1 MTPNDPKRTKK
12 AVESVQRLCGSDL
25 DSYQTHL
32 QCSCQMSP
40 KYQVMKPHRLRARS
54 DRPLNPSHLN
64 PLAPTILDEQMLK
77 IDLESLTDDCESY
90 STNKKKQ
97 KKLKPFSCRGGS
109 KYSASGLVSPTGND
123 SIRPTRRDTTL
134 FTCHTL
140 LGSEPH
146 RSDGDESGR
155 SDGHSDGRW
164 PSSSWPEPRRARGP
178 FGCELGPVTGT

>member
-77 IDLESLTDDCESY
+77 IDLESLTDDCGGY

-164 PSSSWPEPRRARGP
+164 PSSPWPEPRRARGP
-178 FGCELGPVTGT
+178 FGCELGPMTGT